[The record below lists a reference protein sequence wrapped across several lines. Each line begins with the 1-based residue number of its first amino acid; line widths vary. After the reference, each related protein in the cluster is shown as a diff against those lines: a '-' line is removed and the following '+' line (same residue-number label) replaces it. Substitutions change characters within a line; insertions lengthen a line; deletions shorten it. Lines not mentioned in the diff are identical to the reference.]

1 MELQGIASER
11 IAALIDAAVTDNPKA
26 GLARWQVN
34 RTVAYIEANLG
45 SRLATREL
53 ADLLT
58 FSRSH
63 FCRAFRRT
71 LGVTPTAFVVNR
83 RIERA
88 KVMMLST
95 SEQLNDIAL
104 ACGFADQP
112 HMTRWF
118 RRVVG
123 VAPGL
128 WRRDEAHGG
137 VNSGARSM

>member
-1 MELQGIASER
+1 VKTVPTPR
-11 IAALIDAAVTDNPKA
+11 RDPKG

-45 SRLATREL
+45 SRLAMREL

-71 LGVTPTAFVVNR
+71 LGVTPTAFVVHR

-88 KVMMLST
+88 KAMMLST
-95 SEQLNDIAL
+95 SEQLNEIAL

-123 VAPGL
+123 TAPGL
-128 WRRDEAHGG
+128 WRRDESSAWGKERRQID
-137 VNSGARSM
+137 VDPKPVE